1 MQRGSLTVCASTHCI
16 DITVII
22 LVRFPRF
29 LSKPIQTEF
38 QPSGMRNSVY
48 YDNGGSLNYP
58 RSPRP
63 EIPSYRQPDV
73 QPPVRLDALPTR
85 PQQPT
90 VTPNLVP
97 VSTTTPPATT
107 ITPAPLNYWP
117 DQPGQGQAQ
126 PVRNIMDSD
135 I

>member
-1 MQRGSLTVCASTHCI
+1 
-16 DITVII
+16 
-22 LVRFPRF
+22 
-29 LSKPIQTEF
+29 
-38 QPSGMRNSVY
+38 MRNTVY

-73 QPPVRLDALPTR
+73 QPAVRLDALPTR

-97 VSTTTPPATT
+97 VTSPTATT

-117 DQPGQGQAQ
+117 DQQPQGQAQ